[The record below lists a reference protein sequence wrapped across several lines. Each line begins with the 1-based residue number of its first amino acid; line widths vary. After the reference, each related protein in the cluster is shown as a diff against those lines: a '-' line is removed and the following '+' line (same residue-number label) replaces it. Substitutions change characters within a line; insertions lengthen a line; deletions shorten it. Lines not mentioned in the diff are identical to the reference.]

1 MKKFIV
7 KSFYFVD
14 LNGMIQVKL
23 TPEDVLI
30 ENYLA
35 FNFELSNKSDIDT
48 QIQELITEFTPIM
61 FDKFQELE
69 SIPDFIKTQYEL

>member
-14 LNGMIQVKL
+14 LNEIIQVKL
-23 TPEDVLI
+23 TPKDVLI

-35 FNFELSNKSDIDT
+35 FNLELSNKLDIDT

-61 FDKFQELE
+61 FEKFQELE

>member
-14 LNGMIQVKL
+14 LNEIIQVKL

-35 FNFELSNKSDIDT
+35 FNLELSNKLDIDT

-61 FDKFQELE
+61 FEKFQELE